1 MKQPMVVPLTGFY
14 RLQLKERRNATL
26 MWGAGWAVL
35 YGGAV
40 LLWWL
45 ATGQALGLVVGG
57 PFLVASMRKWGQA
70 VAAHQDLTRDTCLLL
85 EGRGVVE
92 RTGGYSLRR
101 GMHETAY
108 RIRLEDGTPL
118 RTSHQSLPLYL
129 DWHKRYAFTYA
140 AASKLLLDM
149 REVGQAAV
157 S

>member
-14 RLQLKERRNATL
+14 RLQLKERRNAAV
-26 MWGAGWAVL
+26 MWGVGWVVL
-35 YGGAV
+35 YAGVV
-40 LLWWL
+40 LVWRL

-57 PFLVASMRKWGQA
+57 PFLVASMRMWGQA
-70 VAAHQDLTRDTCLLL
+70 VAAHQDLTRDMCLLL

-92 RTGGYSLRR
+92 RTGGYSWRR

-108 RIRLEDGTPL
+108 RIRIEDGTPL
-118 RTSHQSLPLYL
+118 RTGHQYPPLYL

-140 AASKLLLDM
+140 AASKLLLDV